1 MAGIGFE
8 LRRLL
13 RKNTLVGLIEAYA
26 YAGVIGS
33 GPWVFS
39 IVGILLVGIFSAS
52 VVVPSYLVTQFQ
64 TSVTYLVAGSLI
76 LTGFVQ
82 LAFTRFVSDR
92 LFEKRKDLILPN
104 LHGLLLVVVAV
115 ASVLGTLALFLLTER

>member
-26 YAGVIGS
+26 YAGIIGS

-39 IVGILLVGIFSAS
+39 IVGILLIGIFSAS
-52 VVVPSYLVTQFQ
+52 VVVPDFLVTQFQ
-64 TSVTYLVAGSLI
+64 TSVTYLVASSLI
-76 LTGFVQ
+76 LTGLVQ
-82 LAFTRFVSDR
+82 LASPASSRTACSR
-92 LFEKRKDLILPN
+92 KR
-104 LHGLLLVVVAV
+104 
-115 ASVLGTLALFLLTER
+115 SR

>member
-33 GPWVFS
+33 GPVFS

-64 TSVTYLVAGSLI
+64 TSVTYLAAEFDPHGVRA
-76 LTGFVQ
+76 TGVYTF
-82 LAFTRFVSDR
+82 R
-92 LFEKRKDLILPN
+92 L
-104 LHGLLLVVVAV
+104 
-115 ASVLGTLALFLLTER
+115 